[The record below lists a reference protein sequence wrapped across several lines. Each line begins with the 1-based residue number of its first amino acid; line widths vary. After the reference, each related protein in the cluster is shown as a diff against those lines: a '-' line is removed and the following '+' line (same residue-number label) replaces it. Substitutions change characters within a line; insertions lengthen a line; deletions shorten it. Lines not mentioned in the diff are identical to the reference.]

1 LRLCRYSVW
10 VLTLGLYFTYA
21 PRGGEVEAD
30 MSEQGSW
37 NFELGELPFREQLFK
52 TAVRLTRSSEDA
64 EDLVQETYLK
74 AYRHYASFRPGTN
87 LKAWLF
93 KILKNTFIN
102 DYRRRKQVP
111 PQVDFADLEETF
123 ESVLST
129 SASAGAR
136 TPEEELLE
144 TSLDSEVRRALGG
157 LPHNYKV
164 VVLLADIEGYAYK
177 EIADILAIPVGTVMS
192 RLYRGRRLLEKA
204 LLSFGVRYNYL
215 HKRPTRVR
223 SENLE
228 LDRLFGERPAAP
240 APARLQ

>member
-1 LRLCRYSVW
+1 
-10 VLTLGLYFTYA
+10 
-21 PRGGEVEAD
+21 
-30 MSEQGSW
+30 MSDQGTW
-37 NFELGELPFREQLFK
+37 NFERGDLPFRDQLFK

-102 DYRRRKQVP
+102 EYRRRKQVP

-129 SASAGAR
+129 TNNAVAR
-136 TPEEELLE
+136 TPEDDLLE
-144 TSLDSEVRRALGG
+144 VSLDAEVRRALVE

-215 HKRPTRVR
+215 HKRPNRLR

-228 LDRLFGERPAAP
+228 VDRLFASHQIPTVSDRV
-240 APARLQ
+240 Q

>member
-1 LRLCRYSVW
+1 
-10 VLTLGLYFTYA
+10 
-21 PRGGEVEAD
+21 

-37 NFELGELPFREQLFK
+37 NFELGELPYREQLYK
-52 TAVRLTRSSEDA
+52 TAVRLARSAEDA

-74 AYRHYASFRPGTN
+74 AYRHYSSFRPGTN

-102 DYRRRKQVP
+102 EYRRRKQVP

-123 ESVLST
+123 ESVLVT
-129 SASAGAR
+129 ADRATPR
-136 TPEEELLE
+136 TPEDELVDGA
-144 TSLDSEVRRALGG
+144 LDSEVRRALTG

-164 VVLLADIEGYAYK
+164 VVLLADIEGCAYK

-192 RLYRGRRLLEKA
+192 RLYRGRRLLERA

-215 HKRPTRVR
+215 HKRPNRLR

-228 LDRLFGERPAAP
+228 VESLFGVGAA
-240 APARLQ
+240 AAVDSRLQ

>member
-1 LRLCRYSVW
+1 
-10 VLTLGLYFTYA
+10 
-21 PRGGEVEAD
+21 VEAG

-37 NFELGELPFREQLFK
+37 NFELGELPYREQLYK
-52 TAVRLTRSSEDA
+52 TAVRLTRSAEDA

-102 DYRRRKQVP
+102 EYRRRKQVP

-129 SASAGAR
+129 TERGAPR
-136 TPEEELLE
+136 TPEDELLE
-144 TSLDSEVRRALGG
+144 GALDNEVRRALSA

-192 RLYRGRRLLEKA
+192 RLYRGRRLLERA

-215 HKRPTRVR
+215 HKRPNRLR

-228 LDRLFGERPAAP
+228 VDGLFGPADAASAER
-240 APARLQ
+240 RLH

>member
-1 LRLCRYSVW
+1 M
-10 VLTLGLYFTYA
+10 YA
-21 PRGGEVEAD
+21 HRDVEVG
-30 MSEQGSW
+30 MSEHGFWDFQT
-37 NFELGELPFREQLFK
+37 GELPYRDQLHK
-52 TAVRLTRSSEDA
+52 TALRLTRSSEDA

-74 AYRHYASFRPGTN
+74 AYRHYASFQPGTN

-102 DYRRRKQVP
+102 DYRRKKQVP

-123 ESVLST
+123 ESVLS
-129 SASAGAR
+129 SNENNPNRS
-136 TPEEELLE
+136 PEEVLMEA
-144 TSLDSEVRRALGG
+144 SLDGEVRRALKD

-164 VVLLADIEGYAYK
+164 VVLLADIEDYAYK

-215 HKRPTRVR
+215 HSRPHRMR
-223 SENLE
+223 SENLDI
-228 LDRLFGERPAAP
+228 DRLFAEQAPGEGVVRAH
-240 APARLQ
+240 